1 MANTLYLTARQVRE
15 RYQISDMTLWR
26 WLKDNDLQFPKP
38 TIIRSRRYLD
48 ELSLR
53 AWDKKQRGELT
64 DV

>member
-38 TIIRSRRYLD
+38 TIIRSRRYFD